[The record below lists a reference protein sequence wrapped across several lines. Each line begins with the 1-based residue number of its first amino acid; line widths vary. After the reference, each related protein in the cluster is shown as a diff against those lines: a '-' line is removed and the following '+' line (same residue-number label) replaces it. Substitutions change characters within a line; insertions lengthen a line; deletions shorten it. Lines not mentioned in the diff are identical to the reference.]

1 MAASSSD
8 ALPASSPFGLA
19 PPATMEQFQAMLAAT
34 LAAERAR
41 SEEQLAASEARNQE
55 LLRRFEQNDAKRQRK
70 TDELTSEVR
79 RLSDQLRQVRDRE
92 VQNDNPPPP
101 AGQPQEPMDGDAD
114 DADDDGGQP
123 PPEDED
129 APHPQLEE
137 WITKANLQMANLPH
151 KSYYTNWTLG
161 LSQDDVKRVF
171 QILNN
176 FKDSVPQNPTIMYA
190 PERAGKSGAML
201 SVIKAAQIAGTP
213 VIIFCAPAK
222 VAPVTDMVE
231 KLYKGGFH
239 DETYGCNIAHTLSK
253 SAKRPSQFNAF
264 VLVCALCS
272 PADQEK
278 ASEFI
283 TAHAMD
289 RRKVVVIADECD
301 EIVMGKGRSRA
312 TVDHRNN
319 PDNYKDYLP
328 RDDGEDGNTSPD
340 DSDDSDDT
348 DDAERGVVG
357 PNAPPKSYDVANA
370 RKIFQEK
377 VVPHVHLF
385 MVTAT
390 VSGILV
396 DPLSVFRSDLETQVL
411 LVRMNRNYYGIEN
424 FVIPAGC
431 KDFHEGLMTTNPDTG
446 IFQENHGNFNL
457 LNKFIAHENPH
468 DGHRLVH
475 AVEQNDVIEIKGAA
489 YITITNRVNAA
500 GGIADLSWDLHQ
512 HMRKVHPEFQ
522 HTTLIFSFVGT
533 PTCRLGNN
541 GLHAFNR
548 GMTFEEMYNEMAKE
562 YKQGICRIDGVDRKR
577 VCFTDAITHIVLLG
591 FTLTRRA
598 MTAAFRPA
606 DKPKTLVAPM
616 YVIARSGRASKVD
629 ADSQRV
635 MRAGGDLGE
644 YILPDGFEV
653 WISCDPELLENLKKL
668 RRMEEESLREQG
680 RNTKLHAEFL
690 HTYSGHTHGIAHL
703 KLTKRGVS
711 MQGIGHGTREFT
723 LTLAVSKAIEKFVEF
738 LTNEDGL
745 SATTVN
751 KYRGIA
757 EKMTRQ
763 VYVDGDDPR
772 QIRLSEIV
780 TFDELEDFIRC
791 PHVVEYGEY
800 YDSKKAPFQRTIAA
814 VFGYLKSFS
823 LTDEGA
829 NAITDAEQA

>member
-1 MAASSSD
+1 M
-8 ALPASSPFGLA
+8 
-19 PPATMEQFQAMLAAT
+19 
-34 LAAERAR
+34 
-41 SEEQLAASEARNQE
+41 
-55 LLRRFEQNDAKRQRK
+55 
-70 TDELTSEVR
+70 
-79 RLSDQLRQVRDRE
+79 
-92 VQNDNPPPP
+92 
-101 AGQPQEPMDGDAD
+101 
-114 DADDDGGQP
+114 
-123 PPEDED
+123 
-129 APHPQLEE
+129 
-137 WITKANLQMANLPH
+137 
-151 KSYYTNWTLG
+151 
-161 LSQDDVKRVF
+161 
-171 QILNN
+171 
-176 FKDSVPQNPTIMYA
+176 
-190 PERAGKSGAML
+190 
-201 SVIKAAQIAGTP
+201 
-213 VIIFCAPAK
+213 
-222 VAPVTDMVE
+222 
-231 KLYKGGFH
+231 
-239 DETYGCNIAHTLSK
+239 
-253 SAKRPSQFNAF
+253 
-264 VLVCALCS
+264 
-272 PADQEK
+272 
-278 ASEFI
+278 
-283 TAHAMD
+283 
-289 RRKVVVIADECD
+289 
-301 EIVMGKGRSRA
+301 
-312 TVDHRNN
+312 
-319 PDNYKDYLP
+319 
-328 RDDGEDGNTSPD
+328 
-340 DSDDSDDT
+340 
-348 DDAERGVVG
+348 
-357 PNAPPKSYDVANA
+357 
-370 RKIFQEK
+370 
-377 VVPHVHLF
+377 
-385 MVTAT
+385 
-390 VSGILV
+390 
-396 DPLSVFRSDLETQVL
+396 
-411 LVRMNRNYYGIEN
+411 
-424 FVIPAGC
+424 
-431 KDFHEGLMTTNPDTG
+431 
-446 IFQENHGNFNL
+446 
-457 LNKFIAHENPH
+457 
-468 DGHRLVH
+468 
-475 AVEQNDVIEIKGAA
+475 
-489 YITITNRVNAA
+489 
-500 GGIADLSWDLHQ
+500 
-512 HMRKVHPEFQ
+512 
-522 HTTLIFSFVGT
+522 
-533 PTCRLGNN
+533 
-541 GLHAFNR
+541 
-548 GMTFEEMYNEMAKE
+548 
-562 YKQGICRIDGVDRKR
+562 DRKR

-668 RRMEEESLREQG
+668 RRIEEESLREQG